1 MKICIEGGLTWSRWE
16 MGPWFRVAS
25 GKNWNWY
32 GRLLA
37 SPHQLG
43 SISTLMVEMSLSV
56 AEVLFGF
63 QFIQIGQFRP
73 LSRVRWRSL
82 PREDGE
88 QNTCV
93 AAGGDYIL
101 ALSIA
106 FVLEHVFHAHF
117 GLYNIY
123 IYEYFHPAH
132 MYLSNLYVH
141 THIYIYIY
149 ISCIHPGAL
158 RGSRGRQCL
167 LRALSNT
174 KRTSLGPHKPGSAY
188 PHQGIG
194 AVNDTCFSI
203 SHSNGNTIQALIVG
217 YWDAEKPQRN

>member
-123 IYEYFHPAH
+123 IWILPSSAYVSIEPLCAH
-132 MYLSNLYVH
+132 
-141 THIYIYIY
+141 TYIYIY
-149 ISCIHPGAL
+149 HVYI
-158 RGSRGRQCL
+158 
-167 LRALSNT
+167 
-174 KRTSLGPHKPGSAY
+174 LGPYGEVGVGNAY
-188 PHQGIG
+188 
-194 AVNDTCFSI
+194 
-203 SHSNGNTIQALIVG
+203 
-217 YWDAEKPQRN
+217 